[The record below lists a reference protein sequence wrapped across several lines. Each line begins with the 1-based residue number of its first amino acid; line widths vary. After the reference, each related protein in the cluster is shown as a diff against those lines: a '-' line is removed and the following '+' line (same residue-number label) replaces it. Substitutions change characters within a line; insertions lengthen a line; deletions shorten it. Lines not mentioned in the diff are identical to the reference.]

1 MKVRSN
7 TKSNPIPDSKLLNGS
22 FPHRVLK
29 VSVLCTFSAILTLLI
44 WYFVLSFRIKQLD
57 RDYDEIQIGD
67 PSSEVT
73 QLLGSPDSVRH
84 GSDIQWI
91 SLLPADLQD
100 RCTKQYAYTVKT
112 WFLPITW
119 LVYFD
124 ENSRVIMKWRLD

>member
-1 MKVRSN
+1 M
-7 TKSNPIPDSKLLNGS
+7 PDSKLLSGS

-29 VSVLCTFSAILTLLI
+29 VSVLCVFSAILTLLI
-44 WYFVLSFRIKQLD
+44 WFFVLSFRIKQLD

-73 QLLGSPDSVRH
+73 QLLGLPDAVRH

-91 SLLPADLQD
+91 SLLPVDLQD
-100 RCTKQYAYTVKT
+100 RCAKQYAYTVQT

-124 ENSRVIMKWRLD
+124 ENDRVIMKWRLD